1 MRLSLR
7 LFRIDG
13 ASFVVLLIALFIIV
27 GLVTFAYLESTGK
40 LSDYKINLFSSIGSD
55 DLLSFEEDIDVSQYE
70 EDLSIG
76 IVSQEQGTD
85 LIGDNLI
92 RDIIGDKLIGQVG
105 ELGDLIVAP
114 RLEGSIE
121 KIAEKGDS
129 VTTLARKAIKDY
141 LAEANGLNLTKEHKL
156 FIEDYIQNRISN
168 KGLQIGE
175 KLSISND
182 LIAEAVEK
190 SGELSSAELKEL
202 ENYSELVWS
211 PTIE

>member
-55 DLLSFEEDIDVSQYE
+55 DLSSFEEDIDVSQYE

-76 IVSQEQGTD
+76 AVGPEQDANLTV
-85 LIGDNLI
+85 DNLV
-92 RDIIGDKLIGQVG
+92 GDKLIGQVG
-105 ELGDLIVAP
+105 ELGDLIIAQ

-129 VTTLARKAIKDY
+129 VTTLVRKAIKDY
-141 LAEANGLNLTKEHKL
+141 LSETDNSNLTREHKL
-156 FIEDYIQNRISN
+156 FMEDYIQNRISD
-168 KGLQIGE
+168 KDLQIGE
-175 KLSISND
+175 SLSISRD

-190 SGELSSAELKEL
+190 SGELSSAELEEL
-202 ENYSELVWS
+202 ENYSELVWN